1 MVAIKATARKLAV
14 LYYRIMTESLDFVE
28 RGLISYQQK
37 FKEQQIQR
45 PQKQAKHFGLQLI
58 SP

>member
-14 LYYRIMTESLDFVE
+14 LYYRIMSEGLDFVE

-37 FKEQQIQR
+37 FKEQQI
-45 PQKQAKHFGLQLI
+45 
-58 SP
+58 